1 MCWREEAHFRDFA
14 NRGFPRQASSRR
26 KGLLR
31 WCTDAP
37 VARLT
42 ARRRRAYG
50 RLIPN
55 RAAGKQQTNSTE
67 AAQKSERRGR
77 HPAHRSESSATTHK
91 TRVSASRDALL
102 VIEDKRELARRNCT
116 AQEAAAVL
124 DITQYAANDA
134 QCIACCSQRDWLQK
148 EAHRILAAPWPP
160 ACPCSSRTS
169 PSPPP
174 V

>member
-1 MCWREEAHFRDFA
+1 MCWREEAHLRDFA

-55 RAAGKQQTNSTE
+55 SHRLSKRPIPPRPSKSRRDASYASLGELCDAAKPALVQAGMPSLSSRINVKLAWCTELAALRKRPQQCCASLSTPQTN
-67 AAQKSERRGR
+67 
-77 HPAHRSESSATTHK
+77 
-91 TRVSASRDALL
+91 
-102 VIEDKRELARRNCT
+102 
-116 AQEAAAVL
+116 
-124 DITQYAANDA
+124 A
-134 QCIACCSQRDWLQK
+134 QCIACCSPRDWLQK
-148 EAHRILAAPWPP
+148 EAQSWQHAS
-160 ACPCSSRTS
+160 PCSSRTS
-169 PSPPP
+169 PSPPR